1 MRIGRAIF
9 LMSGILLVMPGL
21 LMARGS
27 GKKKDTPA
35 TVSSTSAEISATV
48 SVSIFSTAEKRAIT
62 DYYTRHP
69 AGAKPL
75 PPGIAKNLRR
85 GKPLPPG
92 IAKNRLPADAQKSL
106 PPRRDGTEI
115 TIFGDKVVLL
125 EASGLVVDILDGI
138 LH

>member
-9 LMSGILLVMPGL
+9 LMTGIMLVMPGL
-21 LMARGS
+21 GMAQGS
-27 GKKKDTPA
+27 GKKKDTPT
-35 TVSSTSAEISATV
+35 TVTSTSAEISATV
-48 SVSIFSTAEKRAIT
+48 SISIVSSAEKRAIS
-62 DYYTRHP
+62 DYYARHP

-75 PPGIAKNLRR
+75 PPGIAKNLGR

-92 IAKNRLPADAQKSL
+92 IAKTRLPADAQKSL

-115 TIFGDKVVLL
+115 AIFGDKVVLL
-125 EASGLVVDILDGI
+125 EASGLVVDILHDI